1 MRLARLSALFESSR
15 FAAAVVVCAAAVL
28 HTTPAQAAPAW
39 ITIGDKAFML
49 LIAQTPAA
57 RVLATQRVPVTL
69 PQLRGSATL
78 VQGSETVLAVEVDD
92 SALDGLVS
100 AVHDKLHRC
109 GGFVQHASE
118 AEARAVL
125 HRLQVPSAVASMA
138 PAPSYA
144 IDNQAAVNARL
155 PQMQASNILST
166 IQSLSD
172 FQNRRYNSSH
182 GVNASNWL
190 FNRWRQ
196 LNPGTRRDVQV
207 SQITHTA
214 WPQKSVEFTIWGSGN
229 SGETIVVGA
238 HLDSIAGGSATSE
251 TQRAPGADDDASGV
265 ASLTEM
271 IRVLMATSYLPK
283 RNIRF
288 IAYAA
293 EEVGLRG
300 SQDVASRQSQRRD
313 KVVGV
318 LQLDMVA
325 YSGNAPKDIWLYTDY
340 TNPAQNQFMADLV
353 GAYLPG
359 VTVGYDACG
368 YGCSDHASWHNAG
381 FAASFPFESN
391 EVGYNRQLHTANDTI
406 ATFGNQADHALK
418 FARLGMAYLLE
429 LASDGPPAAP
439 VQAPVQASVQA
450 SVQAKAR

>member
-1 MRLARLSALFESSR
+1 MRFFPVAA
-15 FAAAVVVCAAAVL
+15 AAAVAAAAL
-28 HTTPAQAAPAW
+28 HTAPAHAAPAW
-39 ITIGDKAFML
+39 ITIGDKAFVL
-49 LIAQTPAA
+49 LMEQAPAA
-57 RVLATQRVPVTL
+57 RVLASQRVAVTV

-92 SALDGLVS
+92 SALDGLIS
-100 AVHDKLHRC
+100 AVHDRLHRC

-125 HRLQVPSAVASMA
+125 HRLQSPAASTPA
-138 PAPSYA
+138 TLAPSYA
-144 IDNQAAVNARL
+144 IDNQAIVNARL
-155 PQMQASNILST
+155 PQMQASNILAT

-190 FNRWRQ
+190 FSRWQQ

-214 WPQKSVEFTIWGSGN
+214 WAQKSVEFTIWGSGN

-265 ASLTEM
+265 ASLTEI
-271 IRVLMATSYLPK
+271 IRVLMASNYTPK

-340 TNPAQNQFMADLV
+340 TNAAQNQFMANLV
-353 GAYLPG
+353 SAYLPG
-359 VTVGYDACG
+359 LSVGYDACG

-381 FAASFPFESN
+381 FVASFPFESN
-391 EVGYNRQLHTANDTI
+391 EVNYNRQLHTANDTI

-429 LASDGPPAAP
+429 LASDGPAAP
-439 VQAPVQASVQA
+439 
-450 SVQAKAR
+450 KAR